1 MSPSRRASSASKRC
15 ARSLSRARGTI
26 SLSVKSRAVSAMS
39 CCSSFSSRSTS
50 GRPLGGAQPVA
61 DQPVERLPR
70 LSGAGAVAV
79 ELLAVDRADRLNL
92 AHGRG
97 EERLL
102 GREQLL
108 QRIVALL
115 DAVEHL
121 EEAPAGDRVE
131 DPGRKVRGAQYAV
144 VPDPEDGRRR

>member
-1 MSPSRRASSASKRC
+1 MSPSRRASSASKRW

-39 CCSSFSSRSTS
+39 CCSSLSSRSTS
-50 GRPLGGAQPVA
+50 GRPLGAAEPVG
-61 DQPVERLPR
+61 DQSVERLPR
-70 LSGAGAVAV
+70 LPGAGAVAV
-79 ELLAVDRADRLNL
+79 ELVPVDCADRLYL

-97 EERLL
+97 EECLP

-108 QRIVALL
+108 QSIVALL

-121 EEAPAGDRVE
+121 EETPAGDGVE
-131 DPGRKVRGAQYAV
+131 DPSRKSGGAQHAV
-144 VPDPEDGRRR
+144 FPYPEDGRR